1 MEKSQIPDLSKEI
14 TAAFARA
21 EESFADAP
29 EKDRHYLQMFS
40 FICSLSFDVY
50 IKKLLIEKLLDE
62 LPDFQKT
69 KKKEK

>member
-14 TAAFARA
+14 SAAFARA

-29 EKDRHYLQMFS
+29 EDRHYLQMFS

-50 IKKLLIEKLLDE
+50 VKKLLIEKLLDE
-62 LPDFQKT
+62 LPDFQKSQ
-69 KKKEK
+69 KKEK